1 MSGTVDVDCVQ
12 SEANY
17 PPPLSFG
24 RPVRSRRNSREI
36 VRGFRHNRVMSE
48 LLTNLERLSSI
59 RRAAGD
65 DTLWQGAKRTGKR

>member
-1 MSGTVDVDCVQ
+1 
-12 SEANY
+12 
-17 PPPLSFG
+17 
-24 RPVRSRRNSREI
+24 
-36 VRGFRHNRVMSE
+36 MSE